1 MFSPPSPEQI
11 RGWYPGYDSPVFVHN
26 LQAHLIG
33 EVVDPLIEQYLPEG
47 GVAVDLGCGSGTMV
61 KQLSARAATAIG
73 VDVDRGSFAK
83 HTDLTI
89 VDDDARDIDRLP
101 GALLAQRSIYDV
113 PVGDA
118 TVDFVT
124 SRWVFEHIAD
134 PAAALR
140 EIFRILKPGG
150 VALLVVPNR
159 LHPGVFLS
167 SLMPLRLKQ
176 IFLRSSSGVEED
188 LVMPTFYRIN
198 TERDLDR
205 QFAAARFERLE
216 LHQVRDPSYWLF
228 SRALFRV
235 ATLAGEAAERLPLR
249 RFRMHLIG
257 VYRKPQDEERVS
269 SPG

>member
-1 MFSPPSPEQI
+1 VFSPPSLAQI
-11 RGWYPGYDSPVFVHN
+11 RRWYPGYDSPVFVHN

-33 EVVDPLIEQYLPEG
+33 EVIDPLIEQYLPEG

-73 VDVDRGSFAK
+73 VDVDRGSFGK
-83 HTDLTI
+83 HSDVTI
-89 VDDDARDIDRLP
+89 VDDEARDVDRLP
-101 GALLAQRSIYDV
+101 GALLAQRSLYEV

-124 SRWVFEHIAD
+124 SRWVFEHIAE

-159 LHPGVFLS
+159 LHPGIFLS
-167 SLMPLRLKQ
+167 SLLPLRLKQ
-176 IFLRSSSGVEED
+176 FFLRSSSGVAEE

-198 TERDLDR
+198 TDRDLDR
-205 QFAAARFERLE
+205 QFGAAGFERLQ
-216 LHQVRDPSYWLF
+216 LHYVRDPSYWLF
-228 SRALFRV
+228 SNALFRA
-235 ATLAGEAAERLPLR
+235 ATLLGAAAERLPLR

-257 VYRKPQDEERVS
+257 VYRKPHDEDKVS